1 MFFFLHKFSMLQPV
15 HVMFRVCE
23 QSCLCDVAADVLN
36 HVCISEPACQR
47 NLDDLIDT
55 LADAETVKKSETRSH
70 DQRSLP
76 LDPEVQKGDEEDE
89 EEPDHPQMEEEVV
102 DTGNESDSS
111 MPSLEDSGDI
121 TVDDVTVVQKVPDD
135 LTGGLRRRN
144 RPE

>member
-1 MFFFLHKFSMLQPV
+1 M
-15 HVMFRVCE
+15 
-23 QSCLCDVAADVLN
+23 LN

-55 LADAETVKKSETRSH
+55 LADAETDKKSETHAETQSR

-76 LDPEVQKGDEEDE
+76 PDPEVQKGDEEDEE